1 MLTRNQPLFGVQQ
14 RRTIFKVTWVF
25 LENLDWSGV
34 FLESNQQKP
43 FLATGDVA
51 QVSDRVARAFNQT
64 SYLAK
69 RLHQHT
75 LDQFHIIRKRVN
87 PDILHLEFN
96 VFCLFSW
103 GNVFTPSNYTFTIT
117 LRNFSTSSWVVFYT
131 PLYFLCNFLC
141 NFNHKRVAHAL
152 SLYNFTQTKKYFTVA
167 LLVTN
172 IMSAF
177 IH

>member
-1 MLTRNQPLFGVQQ
+1 MLRFSTLVLVSLGKRKSLKLKASWITTAKMQIMLTRNQPLFGVQQ

-69 RLHQHT
+69 RLH
-75 LDQFHIIRKRVN
+75 
-87 PDILHLEFN
+87 
-96 VFCLFSW
+96 
-103 GNVFTPSNYTFTIT
+103 
-117 LRNFSTSSWVVFYT
+117 
-131 PLYFLCNFLC
+131 
-141 NFNHKRVAHAL
+141 
-152 SLYNFTQTKKYFTVA
+152 
-167 LLVTN
+167 
-172 IMSAF
+172 
-177 IH
+177 